1 MVLLLLIG
9 ICVIHSDCVFLGNDE
24 GVHAFNVEALRTF
37 EVVFY
42 HVYFEIMCQLSCI
55 YVESSL
61 VIFICNAVCH
71 SWTKHHLAT
80 IHEIVHHVFE
90 MGHQSFF
97 VNYEEIDFFI
107 SGDLDALVA
116 LYEVDQ
122 ASDIEF
128 MVLNPKSRF
137 LDFVILFFEK

>member
-37 EVVFY
+37 EVVFD
-42 HVYFEIMCQLSCI
+42 HVYFEIMRQLSCV
-55 YVESSL
+55 YVKSSL
-61 VIFICNAVCH
+61 IIFISNAVCH

-80 IHEIVHHVFE
+80 IHEIIHHVFE

-97 VNYEEIDFFI
+97 INYEEIDFFI

-116 LYEVDQ
+116 LYEVD
-122 ASDIEF
+122 
-128 MVLNPKSRF
+128 
-137 LDFVILFFEK
+137 